1 MPPSPSDILH
11 NVFGFPSFRGQQ
23 EEVIAHVIDGKDALV
38 LMPTGGGK
46 SLCYQIPAL
55 CREGMGVVVS
65 PLIALMRDQVEAL
78 KQLGVRAAALNSTLE
93 NGEAWRIMT
102 QMRAGE
108 IDLLYVAPERLLL
121 PNTLAL
127 LEDCKISLFAID
139 EAHCVSQWGHDFRP
153 EYLQLAV
160 LHERFPDIPRVALT
174 ATADAPTRNEIVRQ
188 LKLGD
193 GRVFVTSFDR
203 PNIRYLVTPKTKPRE
218 QLLHFLTKNHKED
231 SGIVYCLSRA
241 RVEETAE
248 WLSRKGFDSLPYH
261 AGLPA
266 EMRARHQDRF
276 LKEESV
282 IIVATI
288 AFGMGIDKPDVRFV
302 AHMDLPK
309 SIEAY
314 YQETGRAGRDGLPSN
329 AILFFGIEDAAKLG
343 SMIESGESDEKRK
356 QIERRK
362 LDALVGFCGSTR
374 CRRQTLLEYF
384 GEKPPE
390 PCGNCDACL
399 DPAATFDGTVAAQ
412 KALSCVYRTGQR
424 FGAAHLTDI
433 LLGGNTERIRQFHH
447 DALPT
452 YGIGKDFSR
461 NQWRD
466 IFRQLVAQ
474 GILAMDMEGHG
485 GLRLS
490 SSETCRPVLR
500 GERSV
505 YFRETPASQTASEL
519 KREVGQRRRALAGQ
533 DISSLDGG
541 EEDRLFQNLRALRLK
556 LAKAQNVPPYVIF
569 HDTTLIA
576 LAKARPR
583 SLDDMSGIPGIG
595 SAKLSRYGEVFLKAV
610 NEGR

>member
-1 MPPSPSDILH
+1 MSPSPTDILH
-11 NVFGFPSFRGQQ
+11 KVFGFPSFRGQQ
-23 EEVIAHVIDGKDALV
+23 EDVIAHVMRGGDALV

-55 CREGMGVVVS
+55 CRDGMGVVIS

-93 NGEAWRIMT
+93 NGEAGRIMK
-102 QMRAGE
+102 QMHAGE
-108 IDLLYVAPERLLL
+108 IDLLYIAPERLLL
-121 PNTLAL
+121 SGTLAL
-127 LEDCKISLFAID
+127 LGECKISLFAID

-160 LHERFPDIPRVALT
+160 LHERFPHIPRIALT
-174 ATADAPTRNEIVRQ
+174 ATADAPTRFEIIRQ
-188 LKLGD
+188 LKLGE
-193 GRVFVTSFDR
+193 GRVFITSFDR
-203 PNIRYLVTPKTKPRE
+203 PNIRYLITPKTKPRD
-218 QLLHFLTKNHKED
+218 QLFQFLTKEHKSD

-241 RVEETAE
+241 KVEETAE
-248 WLSRKGFDSLPYH
+248 WLSNKGFTALPYH
-261 AGLPA
+261 AGLSA
-266 EMRARHQDRF
+266 EMRAKHQDRF
-276 LKEESV
+276 LKDEGV

-302 AHMDLPK
+302 AHLDLPK
-309 SIEAY
+309 SIEAF

-329 AILFFGIEDAAKLG
+329 AILFFGIEDAAKLRA
-343 SMIESGESDEKRK
+343 MIEGGESDEKRK

-362 LDALVGFCGSTR
+362 LDALVGFCSTTR

-384 GEKPPE
+384 GEVPPE

-399 DPAATFDGTVAAQ
+399 TPATTFDGTIAAQ
-412 KALSCVYRTGQR
+412 KALSCVFRTGQR
-424 FGAAHLTDI
+424 FGASHLTDI
-433 LLGGNTERIRQFHH
+433 LVGGKTERIRQFRH
-447 DALPT
+447 DELST
-452 YGIGKDFSR
+452 YGVGKEFSR

-474 GILAMDMEGHG
+474 GLLVMDVEGHG

-500 GERSV
+500 GEQSINL
-505 YFRETPASQTASEL
+505 REAPVGRTTREL
-519 KREVGQRRRALAGQ
+519 RAEVAAKRRAAANQ
-533 DISSLDGG
+533 DSPEGD
-541 EEDRLFQNLRALRLK
+541 EEDHLFQNLRALRLR

-576 LAKARPR
+576 LAKSRPQN
-583 SLDDMSGIPGIG
+583 LAAMSILPGVG
-595 SAKLSRYGEVFLKAV
+595 AAKLTRYGEAFLKAIK
-610 NEGR
+610 EA